1 MWRDIREEMP
11 PSDTEIC
18 AAECDGKTRQSVESV
33 EIQSN
38 FDEQGHQQQEEPDR
52 PDAEKDRT
60 EKTVCNQ
67 CVTLKA
73 KVVALQKTCFRLRQ
87 KLPKAKDR
95 LNESEMYPVTNTSTP
110 FEANSMQ
117 RDDEEEP
124 EEYSSDT
131 DTAFIPQSQTSFK
144 KSTEESETSSQSS
157 GEVSDDEKSGIR

>member
-1 MWRDIREEMP
+1 M
-11 PSDTEIC
+11 
-18 AAECDGKTRQSVESV
+18 GKHGSVESV

-38 FDEQGHQQQEEPDR
+38 FDEQGQQEEPDR

-73 KVVALQKTCFRLRQ
+73 KVVALQKKCFRLRQ

-95 LNESEMYPVTNTSTP
+95 LNESEMYPVINTSTP

-117 RDDEEEP
+117 SDDEEEP
-124 EEYSSDT
+124 EN
-131 DTAFIPQSQTSFK
+131 
-144 KSTEESETSSQSS
+144 STEESETSSQSS
-157 GEVSDDEKSGIR
+157 GEVSDNEKSGIR

>member
-1 MWRDIREEMP
+1 M
-11 PSDTEIC
+11 
-18 AAECDGKTRQSVESV
+18 GKHGSVESV

-38 FDEQGHQQQEEPDR
+38 FDEQGQQQEEPDR

-73 KVVALQKTCFRLRQ
+73 KVVALQKKCFRLHQ

-95 LNESEMYPVTNTSTP
+95 LNESEMYPVIYTSTP

-117 RDDEEEP
+117 SDDEEEP
-124 EEYSSDT
+124 EN
-131 DTAFIPQSQTSFK
+131 
-144 KSTEESETSSQSS
+144 STEESETSSQSS
-157 GEVSDDEKSGIR
+157 GEVSDDEKSRIR